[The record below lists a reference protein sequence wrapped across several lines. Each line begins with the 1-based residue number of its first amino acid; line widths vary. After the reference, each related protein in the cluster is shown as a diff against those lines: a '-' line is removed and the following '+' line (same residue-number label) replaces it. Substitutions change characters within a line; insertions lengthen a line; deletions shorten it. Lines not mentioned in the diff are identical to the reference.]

1 MTADKKYDIRLDGR
15 AWEKDEAFTRH
26 AELPTKLE
34 LVHGRLFWSDEDC
47 LLVLAA
53 LIENLGTAAA
63 VRLGD
68 PEAWKAAVR
77 KLE

>member
-1 MTADKKYDIRLDGR
+1 MKAKVEMI
-15 AWEKDEAFTRH
+15 
-26 AELPTKLE
+26 
-34 LVHGRLFWSDEDC
+34 HGRLFLSDGDRMA
-47 LLVLAA
+47 VLAA
-53 LIENLGTAAA
+53 LLEHVGTVAA